1 MRIRMVRSMN
11 LCVRGY
17 ASAHVPA
24 YTALMNQFF
33 ADRVAQIRAS
43 SGLDQTQFGEIFGVG
58 QSSVV
63 RWEQG
68 SIPKGDRLNRIADY
82 AGITVD
88 ELLGREPRHSNILEG
103 AVPAVGIPL
112 LGDVPGGPWREA
124 IQKSRQFIPAPQP
137 GMPTSAYALKV
148 RGDSMD
154 KLAKDGA
161 TIIIDPTDF
170 DLFERRL
177 FVVRNVDGEVTFKQ
191 YLEKPARLV
200 PCSKNPEHKPIPVT
214 EKGYEV
220 VGRVI
225 KIILDPDQAAL
236 D

>member
-1 MRIRMVRSMN
+1 MN

-17 ASAHVPA
+17 APAHLPA
-24 YTALMNQFF
+24 YTAFMNQYF
-33 ADRVAQIRAS
+33 ADRVARIRAD

-63 RWEQG
+63 RWERG
-68 SIPKGDRLNRIADY
+68 SIPKGDRLNLLADY
-82 AGITVD
+82 AGISVD
-88 ELLGREPRHSNILEG
+88 ELLGRETRHSNILAG
-103 AVPAVGIPL
+103 AEPAIGIPL

-124 IQKSRQFIPAPQP
+124 IQKTRQFIPAPQP
-137 GMPTSAYALKV
+137 GMPASAYALKV

-170 DLFERRL
+170 DLFEKRL
-177 FVVRNVDGEVTFKQ
+177 FVVRNSDGEVTFKR
-191 YLEKPARLV
+191 YFEKPARLE
-200 PCSKNPEHKPIPVT
+200 PCSNNPEHKPIPVT
-214 EKGYEV
+214 ERGYEI

-225 KIILDPDQAAL
+225 KIILDPDQAAF